1 MILEY
6 NGKLP
11 TVPESVFV
19 AEGAAIIGD
28 TVLGEG
34 CSVWFSAVIR
44 GDENSI
50 RIGSGTNIQDNA
62 TIHCDAA
69 NPVTVG
75 NDVTIGHNAV
85 LHGCTVKDGA
95 LIGMNAVVLD
105 GAVIGKNCLVGAGAL
120 VTEGKVFEDN
130 TLIIGSPARA
140 FRMLNYDDLKGL
152 KQNCDNYKYMSGIYL
167 EQNK

>member
-1 MILEY
+1 M
-6 NGKLP
+6 
-11 TVPESVFV
+11 
-19 AEGAAIIGD
+19 
-28 TVLGEG
+28 
-34 CSVWFSAVIR
+34 
-44 GDENSI
+44 
-50 RIGSGTNIQDNA
+50 
-62 TIHCDAA
+62 
-69 NPVTVG
+69 
-75 NDVTIGHNAV
+75 
-85 LHGCTVKDGA
+85 KDGA
-95 LIGMNAVVLD
+95 LIGTNAVVLD